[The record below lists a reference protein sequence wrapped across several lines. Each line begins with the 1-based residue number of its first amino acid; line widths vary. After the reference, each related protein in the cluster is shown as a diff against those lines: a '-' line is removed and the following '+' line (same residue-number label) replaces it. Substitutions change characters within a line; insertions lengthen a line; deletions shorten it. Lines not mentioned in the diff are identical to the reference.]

1 MYDRDF
7 FKLLKVLEYLIN
19 NGRHSEDAGEE
30 EGESAEKA
38 EEGEQGGNALEDR
51 GNEGDEVA
59 GDREQNEVDLA
70 KGGEEGGD
78 SDADQSEE
86 RDAPQRVQAFNQRS
100 EAYRRTVT
108 EEHAR
113 YEEEQGKEETTDE
126 EEHSEQRLQEV
137 NQRIE
142 NYNEG
147 TNETEGDKGGEVEDA
162 VDSSGAPQESSDG
175 FPMEGGDVMLES
187 EAETEDLPALD
198 DTQEP

>member
-1 MYDRDF
+1 MPT
-7 FKLLKVLEYLIN
+7 KVKRGMPR
-19 NGRHSEDAGEE
+19 NGFRRSTSG
-30 EGESAEKA
+30 
-38 EEGEQGGNALEDR
+38 R
-51 GNEGDEVA
+51 RPIDEPSPKST
-59 GDREQNEVDLA
+59 Q
-70 KGGEEGGD
+70 
-78 SDADQSEE
+78 
-86 RDAPQRVQAFNQRS
+86 
-100 EAYRRTVT
+100 
-108 EEHAR
+108 R